1 MKRYMLPVLALV
13 LTAGWNAVAA
23 EGGKDGEKKQVV
35 VSSLPENVRLIIGE
49 GKSTLYMPRIKAIH
63 ALGDN
68 LPADTLPFLFQS

>member
-35 VSSLPENVRLIIGE
+35 VSSLPENVKLIIGE
-49 GKSTLYMPRIKAIH
+49 GKSTLYPEVPRIITRFP
-63 ALGDN
+63 
-68 LPADTLPFLFQS
+68 LPIVVSI